1 MSLGPAFKK
10 SHHPMLTIKQII
22 KLYQE
27 GVDICFKRKPHP
39 DRLKGEFDPASLE
52 VIVYLPAQESEQDM
66 GITVLHEFIHARN
79 NSRHILAEIDSAIE
93 NEALE
98 TYKKRPYIL
107 ELINQ
112 LYHKKVKR

>member
-1 MSLGPAFKK
+1 
-10 SHHPMLTIKQII
+10 MLTTKQII

-27 GVDICFKRKPHP
+27 GVDLRFKRKPHP

-52 VIVYLPAQESEQDM
+52 VIVYLPAQESEYDM

-79 NSRHILAEIDSAIE
+79 SLSRSFYEVKSSVE

-98 TYKKRPYIL
+98 TYKKRHYL
-107 ELINQ
+107 LALISQ
-112 LYHKKVKR
+112 LYNKRIKC